1 MKLFITG
8 ATGFI
13 GSHFVNNV
21 HEAGHELVCLRRLGS
36 KPRIKLFKE
45 PNWVEGS
52 MEDNWNDALSR
63 CDVFVHLASHSTN
76 VPYDTLEN
84 CLYWNL
90 NVSLQLLQ
98 QARDSGIEKFII
110 AGTCFEY
117 GRSGED
123 YDFIPI
129 DAPLKPTLS
138 YPASKAAA
146 SIVFNQ
152 WAIEHNLKLKYLRI
166 FQVFGEGED
175 QSRLWP
181 SLRRAALAGDDFN
194 LTSGE
199 QVRDFTPVEEIAK
212 QLLRELDFST
222 IKKGE
227 PFLNHVSAGK
237 PQTLKEFTE
246 NWWKE
251 WGAKGTL
258 NFGKKVYRENEVMR
272 FVPLLKK
279 THHEQ

>member
-8 ATGFI
+8 GTGFI

-21 HEAGHELVCLRRLGS
+21 HAAGHELFCLRRQGS

-52 MEDNWNDALSR
+52 MEDNCNDALRR

-90 NVSLQLLQ
+90 NVSLQLLK

-117 GRSGED
+117 GQSAED

-129 DAPLKPTLS
+129 NAPLKPTMS

-146 SIVFNQ
+146 SIIFRQ

-181 SLRRAALAGDDFN
+181 SLRRAALAGNDFH

-212 QLLRELDFST
+212 QLLRELDFSV
-222 IKKGE
+222 IKKGV
-227 PFLNHVSAGK
+227 PFLNHLGAGK
-237 PQTLKEFTE
+237 PQTLKKFTKF
-246 NWWKE
+246 WWKE

-258 NFGKKVYRENEVMR
+258 NFGEKAYRENEVMR